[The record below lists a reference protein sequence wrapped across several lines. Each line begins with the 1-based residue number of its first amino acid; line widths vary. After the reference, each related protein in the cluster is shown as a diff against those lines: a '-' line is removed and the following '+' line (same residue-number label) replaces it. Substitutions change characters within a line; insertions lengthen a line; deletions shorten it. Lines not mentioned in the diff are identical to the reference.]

1 MNHRVNFGQF
11 KLCTDI
17 EKNPGPSVYV
27 DAIKTI
33 NAPYCQGNVT
43 GFGEN
48 GGQRCVAVSL
58 GALIYSKIRKI
69 TSVDDMTQIM
79 IVGIQ
84 LYSCLS
90 LLVRQSMSML
100 TELPGMVLHLEYSDS
115 YTCNIHHY
123 CICHSQVTAFNTLLA
138 LNYNSFILM
147 VAIIGLGICS
157 TEAGGYNAFDSHAR
171 DMYHNSHSE
180 GTCVLLEIPS
190 MHKLVQYFQTLHR
203 NEDIYELKGVHIA
216 TFEPH
221 LFSSNVENCSIS
233 NVNSYQC
240 SCKQCCPIAVYA
252 MCYSLINPC
261 GYWT

>member
-1 MNHRVNFGQF
+1 MS
-11 KLCTDI
+11 LC
-17 EKNPGPSVYV
+17 
-27 DAIKTI
+27 
-33 NAPYCQGNVT
+33 
-43 GFGEN
+43 
-48 GGQRCVAVSL
+48 
-58 GALIYSKIRKI
+58 ALIYSKITKI

-84 LYSCLS
+84 LYSSLS
-90 LLVRQSMSML
+90 LLARQSMLML
-100 TELPGMVLHLEYSDS
+100 TELPGMVTVFEQFFHLEYSDS
-115 YTCNIHHY
+115 YTCNIHGDPRIEGYHY
-123 CICHSQVTAFNTLLA
+123 CICQHSQGTAVEALLA
-138 LNYNSFILM
+138 LNHNSFILT
-147 VAIIGLGICS
+147 VAIIGDGIYS
-157 TEAGGYNAFDSHAR
+157 IEAGGYKVFDSHAR

-221 LFSSNVENCSIS
+221 LFSSNVEHCSIS